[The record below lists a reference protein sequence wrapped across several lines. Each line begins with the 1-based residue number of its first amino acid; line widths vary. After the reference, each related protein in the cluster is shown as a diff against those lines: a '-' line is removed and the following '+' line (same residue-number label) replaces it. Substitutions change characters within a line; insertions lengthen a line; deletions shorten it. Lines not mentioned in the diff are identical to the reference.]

1 MPVRGRAST
10 QHGTW
15 HPGSLEAFEGTR
27 RGGGGCHEM
36 VVCRVLCR

>member
-15 HPGSLEAFEGTR
+15 RPGSLEAFEGTW
-27 RGGGGCHEM
+27 GGGCHEM